1 MNVEIPNIPFVQVKY
16 IDVVFKQPQPLSG
29 LQTYKLD
36 LNACVVIGDAPC
48 MPIPGANQ
56 TFTDGRFIDEGD
68 QGSMFIP
75 RASDPPSLI
84 NQILKIQWCPNQN
97 YFLVKFAGQPLFPL
111 RHYPSMI
118 SAAVSPSA
126 DTLADTSGG
135 CPKKGD
141 PCNPSALDTCCSTAD
156 PPSGLKCVDTP
167 FTPPAIG
174 SIYTCQ

>member
-16 IDVVFKQPQPLSG
+16 IDVVFKQPQPFSG

-126 DTLADTSGG
+126 DI
-135 CPKKGD
+135 P
-141 PCNPSALDTCCSTAD
+141 
-156 PPSGLKCVDTP
+156 V
-167 FTPPAIG
+167 
-174 SIYTCQ
+174 Q